1 MLLSTITAKHLN
13 SFVLLKLKNRD
24 EQNHV
29 RDWNVLNTAK
39 KYDEILRI
47 AEYYRSEGIS
57 NAVILSTSD
66 ELVVPPEES
75 AKFFRVYYNLFT
87 IEKVVVHLPLGGQ
100 AMGLVDRACDRFF
113 DMARERWR
121 RQGFD
126 ACIIDI
132 LDKYREETNKVIKR
146 NKVSVITTFL
156 IQLYGYNHVELQKD
170 ITKII
175 LLEPS
180 DSFEPKDRKKLLT
193 IIWYTI
199 QNLYEDDWADV
210 LNEVNSLAEWN
221 KANNEEDFPINQ
233 PIMGYPVIFSL
244 ENFKNSG
251 VIIYGS

>member
-1 MLLSTITAKHLN
+1 
-13 SFVLLKLKNRD
+13 
-24 EQNHV
+24 
-29 RDWNVLNTAK
+29 
-39 KYDEILRI
+39 
-47 AEYYRSEGIS
+47 
-57 NAVILSTSD
+57 
-66 ELVVPPEES
+66 
-75 AKFFRVYYNLFT
+75 
-87 IEKVVVHLPLGGQ
+87 
-100 AMGLVDRACDRFF
+100 MGLVDRACDRFF

-121 RQGFD
+121 KQGFD

-146 NKVSVITTFL
+146 NKVSVITTFV

-210 LNEVNSLAEWN
+210 LNEVNRLAEGN
-221 KANNEEDFPINQ
+221 KANNEEDFPIN
-233 PIMGYPVIFSL
+233 
-244 ENFKNSG
+244 
-251 VIIYGS
+251 

>member
-1 MLLSTITAKHLN
+1 
-13 SFVLLKLKNRD
+13 
-24 EQNHV
+24 
-29 RDWNVLNTAK
+29 
-39 KYDEILRI
+39 
-47 AEYYRSEGIS
+47 
-57 NAVILSTSD
+57 
-66 ELVVPPEES
+66 
-75 AKFFRVYYNLFT
+75 
-87 IEKVVVHLPLGGQ
+87 
-100 AMGLVDRACDRFF
+100 MGLVDRACDRFF

-121 RQGFD
+121 KQGFD

-132 LDKYREETNKVIKR
+132 LDKYREEINKVIKR

-210 LNEVNSLAEWN
+210 LNEVNRLAEWN
-221 KANNEEDFPINQ
+221 KANNEEDFP
-233 PIMGYPVIFSL
+233 
-244 ENFKNSG
+244 
-251 VIIYGS
+251 

>member
-1 MLLSTITAKHLN
+1 
-13 SFVLLKLKNRD
+13 
-24 EQNHV
+24 
-29 RDWNVLNTAK
+29 
-39 KYDEILRI
+39 
-47 AEYYRSEGIS
+47 
-57 NAVILSTSD
+57 
-66 ELVVPPEES
+66 
-75 AKFFRVYYNLFT
+75 
-87 IEKVVVHLPLGGQ
+87 
-100 AMGLVDRACDRFF
+100 MGLVDRACDRFF

-121 RQGFD
+121 KQGFD

-210 LNEVNSLAEWN
+210 LNEVNRLAELN
-221 KANNEEDFPINQ
+221 KANNEEDFPIN
-233 PIMGYPVIFSL
+233 
-244 ENFKNSG
+244 
-251 VIIYGS
+251 

>member
-1 MLLSTITAKHLN
+1 
-13 SFVLLKLKNRD
+13 
-24 EQNHV
+24 
-29 RDWNVLNTAK
+29 
-39 KYDEILRI
+39 
-47 AEYYRSEGIS
+47 
-57 NAVILSTSD
+57 
-66 ELVVPPEES
+66 
-75 AKFFRVYYNLFT
+75 
-87 IEKVVVHLPLGGQ
+87 
-100 AMGLVDRACDRFF
+100 MGLVDRACDRFF
-113 DMARERWR
+113 DMTRERWR
-121 RQGFD
+121 KQGFD

-210 LNEVNSLAEWN
+210 FNEVNRLAELN
-221 KANNEEDFPINQ
+221 KANNEEDFPIN
-233 PIMGYPVIFSL
+233 
-244 ENFKNSG
+244 
-251 VIIYGS
+251 

>member
-1 MLLSTITAKHLN
+1 
-13 SFVLLKLKNRD
+13 
-24 EQNHV
+24 
-29 RDWNVLNTAK
+29 
-39 KYDEILRI
+39 
-47 AEYYRSEGIS
+47 
-57 NAVILSTSD
+57 
-66 ELVVPPEES
+66 
-75 AKFFRVYYNLFT
+75 
-87 IEKVVVHLPLGGQ
+87 
-100 AMGLVDRACDRFF
+100 MGLVDRACDRFF
-113 DMARERWR
+113 DMARERCR
-121 RQGFD
+121 KQGFD

-210 LNEVNSLAEWN
+210 LNEVNRLSEWN
-221 KANNEEDFPINQ
+221 KVNNEEDFPIN
-233 PIMGYPVIFSL
+233 
-244 ENFKNSG
+244 
-251 VIIYGS
+251 

>member
-1 MLLSTITAKHLN
+1 
-13 SFVLLKLKNRD
+13 
-24 EQNHV
+24 
-29 RDWNVLNTAK
+29 
-39 KYDEILRI
+39 
-47 AEYYRSEGIS
+47 
-57 NAVILSTSD
+57 
-66 ELVVPPEES
+66 
-75 AKFFRVYYNLFT
+75 
-87 IEKVVVHLPLGGQ
+87 
-100 AMGLVDRACDRFF
+100 MGLVDRACDRFF
-113 DMARERWR
+113 DMTRERWR
-121 RQGFD
+121 KQGFD

-210 LNEVNSLAEWN
+210 LNEVNRLAELN
-221 KANNEEDFPINQ
+221 KANNEEDFPIN
-233 PIMGYPVIFSL
+233 
-244 ENFKNSG
+244 
-251 VIIYGS
+251 

>member
-1 MLLSTITAKHLN
+1 
-13 SFVLLKLKNRD
+13 
-24 EQNHV
+24 
-29 RDWNVLNTAK
+29 
-39 KYDEILRI
+39 
-47 AEYYRSEGIS
+47 
-57 NAVILSTSD
+57 
-66 ELVVPPEES
+66 
-75 AKFFRVYYNLFT
+75 
-87 IEKVVVHLPLGGQ
+87 
-100 AMGLVDRACDRFF
+100 MGLVDRACDRFF

-121 RQGFD
+121 KQGFD

-210 LNEVNSLAEWN
+210 LNEENRLAEWN
-221 KANNEEDFPINQ
+221 KVNNEEDFPIN
-233 PIMGYPVIFSL
+233 
-244 ENFKNSG
+244 
-251 VIIYGS
+251 

>member
-1 MLLSTITAKHLN
+1 
-13 SFVLLKLKNRD
+13 
-24 EQNHV
+24 
-29 RDWNVLNTAK
+29 
-39 KYDEILRI
+39 
-47 AEYYRSEGIS
+47 
-57 NAVILSTSD
+57 
-66 ELVVPPEES
+66 
-75 AKFFRVYYNLFT
+75 
-87 IEKVVVHLPLGGQ
+87 
-100 AMGLVDRACDRFF
+100 MGLVDRACDRFF
-113 DMARERWR
+113 DMTRERWR
-121 RQGFD
+121 KQGFD

-210 LNEVNSLAEWN
+210 LNEVNRLAEWN
-221 KANNEEDFPINQ
+221 KANNEEDFPIN
-233 PIMGYPVIFSL
+233 
-244 ENFKNSG
+244 
-251 VIIYGS
+251 